1 MKNTK
6 YLFDEE
12 NQTPEGMVSVS
23 QLQSFMSCPKKWEY
37 GYVENLAPRVER
49 PYLGVGKLCHKGM
62 EHAMRGLWAYDS
74 KKLERPDNWKDALLG
89 AGICAMELEWKEYM
103 DSNPFLEEEIPAQEQ
118 VLTDAKAVFTQALG
132 EFDLDRWEVLTV
144 YKDGEAIPALEL
156 HFVVPCAGSKGLHG
170 YIDAILR
177 ERKTGHVWCT
187 DYKFRKSL
195 SPDEEEETNIQ
206 NAVYTHACKKMG
218 INITG
223 TMTWQHVNT
232 PASNPAILKSG
243 TVSRSKIKTTWAH
256 YEAFCRD
263 RGIDPEP
270 YRAEMEEKLADIEW
284 YRPTFEY
291 RNDQTVKNMWNQ
303 IIVPATYAVKSAY
316 TKAKKGK
323 NPRNLYPW
331 NCKMCQ
337 YKDLCQAE
345 LRNHDAEFLRKSE
358 YVHRTHGRT
367 PDPAQPPESAE
378 E

>member
-1 MKNTK
+1 MRNTK
-6 YLFDEE
+6 YLFDESKM
-12 NQTPEGMVSVS
+12 TADGCVSVS
-23 QLQSFMSCPKKWEY
+23 QLQTFMSCPKKWEY
-37 GYVENLAPRVER
+37 GYIENLTPRIER
-49 PYLGVGKLCHKGM
+49 PYLNIGRLCHKGM
-62 EHAMRGLWAYDS
+62 QECMTYKWKH
-74 KKLERPDNWKDALLG
+74 ERELGYCREKALNSALQEMDIMWKD
-89 AGICAMELEWKEYM
+89 YM
-103 DSNPFLEEEIPAQEQ
+103 DITPFLQEEIPDQEQ
-118 VLTDAKAVFTQALG
+118 ILEDAKSVFTQAFW
-132 EFDLDRWEVLTV
+132 EFDIDRYDVLTL
-144 YKDGEAIPALEL
+144 YDGEKEIPALEL

-177 ERKTGHVWCT
+177 EKETGHVWCT

-195 SPDEEEETNIQ
+195 APDEDETFNIQ

-270 YRAEMEEKLADIEW
+270 YRAEMGEKLADIEW

-303 IIVPATYAVKSAY
+303 IIVPATYAVNSAY